1 MATHS
6 SILARRTPW
15 AEEPSGQHT
24 VHGVAKSQ
32 TRLSEEA
39 CGSGAEALAGN
50 DQAFEMYGRI
60 TNKTESGAYY

>member
-1 MATHS
+1 MDQGAW
-6 SILARRTPW
+6 W
-15 AEEPSGQHT
+15 AA
-24 VHGVAKSQ
+24 VHGVTKSQ

-50 DQAFEMYGRI
+50 DRAFEMYGRI